1 MLQNLIIHQINICAM
16 HNSKQF
22 IKHIKNNAT
31 PVSCV
36 IHGVQTVMTMTT
48 PKHVKNISRGQAT
61 AFRSK
66 ILNSDKSLPKQM
78 SGARQKSSGARQKS
92 SGARL
97 GHSLGHAWTSSGA
110 RLSHL
115 LGHTVQSSG
124 ARDSALISGHA
135 YDPIDPSLS

>member
-1 MLQNLIIHQINICAM
+1 MLIMSHTSDEVRLSSAMLQNLILYQINICAM

-36 IHGVQTVMTMTT
+36 IHGVQTVMTTTT

-66 ILNSDKSLPKQM
+66 ILSSDCRPFFDQHR
-78 SGARQKSSGARQKS
+78 GPFGDIFTTYCHGRNG
-92 SGARL
+92 
-97 GHSLGHAWTSSGA
+97 
-110 RLSHL
+110 
-115 LGHTVQSSG
+115 
-124 ARDSALISGHA
+124 
-135 YDPIDPSLS
+135 